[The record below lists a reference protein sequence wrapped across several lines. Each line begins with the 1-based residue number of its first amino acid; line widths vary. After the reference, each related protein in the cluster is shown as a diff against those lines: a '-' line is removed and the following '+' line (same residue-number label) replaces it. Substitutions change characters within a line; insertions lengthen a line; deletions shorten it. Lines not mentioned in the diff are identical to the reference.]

1 MIYNFK
7 TKKALKFLLWLFT
20 GLNAM
25 LVCLFVSL
33 QNSDVKIAVLGA
45 VAMLL
50 QVAHGV
56 RVAFFNKTLVN
67 MSLGFCKFQ
76 FMLLLLF
83 MLIVAP
89 QVGGTYGIII
99 FAVGAARAVGNDG
112 AVVKHFEAHLHRVAG
127 GAADFAGDRV
137 IDSVPFCAEHP
148 AALGEVQRLV
158 EHVGAAPADKQ
169 FVGEIGGCHCR
180 LRA

>member
-25 LVCLFVSL
+25 LVCLFASL

-76 FMLLLLF
+76 FFLLLVFLLVAALELGGLF
-83 MLIVAP
+83 
-89 QVGGTYGIII
+89 GIIL
-99 FAVGAARAVGNDG
+99 FSLGALEFIVS
-112 AVVKHFEAHLHRVAG
+112 
-127 GAADFAGDRV
+127 
-137 IDSVPFCAEHP
+137 IIIP
-148 AALGEVQRLV
+148 
-158 EHVGAAPADKQ
+158 
-169 FVGEIGGCHCR
+169 
-180 LRA
+180 LRRQIIEGIRELLLI

>member
-20 GLNAM
+20 GLDAM
-25 LVCLFVSL
+25 LVCLFASL
-33 QNSDVKIAVLGA
+33 QNSDVKIAILGA
-45 VAMLL
+45 IAMLV

-83 MLIVAP
+83 TFIVALE
-89 QVGGTYGIII
+89 VGGTYGIII
-99 FAVGAARAVGNDG
+99 FAVGAAEFLVS
-112 AVVKHFEAHLHRVAG
+112 LL
-127 GAADFAGDRV
+127 
-137 IDSVPFCAEHP
+137 VPKRK
-148 AALGEVQRLV
+148 QIV
-158 EHVGAAPADKQ
+158 EGIK
-169 FVGEIGGCHCR
+169 ELLLI
-180 LRA
+180 